1 MRNESSTAST
11 RRTKAVESFRTAA
24 ECIGPIQ
31 PGMSLFAITRGQFS
45 MVDALIHV
53 MDRVGPSRV
62 SVWTWTVSR
71 ADVETLMYQ
80 LETRKVTAGLLVID
94 PAVLRSKKERG
105 GMETIE
111 RWSARFGPSSVR
123 WLENHAKI
131 ATVEGAG
138 LRVLLRG
145 SMNLTRNPRYEQFD
159 ITEGG
164 PDFELVRRIEEG
176 LPVLGGHAK
185 AQDYVRAIGTVGV
198 PHDLPMLAAVK
209 TWKP

>member
-1 MRNESSTAST
+1 MRNESSTAYT
-11 RRTKAVESFRTAA
+11 RRTRAVESFRTAA

-71 ADVETLMYQ
+71 ADVETLLYQ
-80 LETRKVTAGLLVID
+80 LETRKVSAGLLVID
-94 PAVLRSKKERG
+94 PAVMRNKRERG
-105 GMETIE
+105 GVETIE
-111 RWSARFGPSSVR
+111 RWAERFGPSSVR

-145 SMNLTRNPRYEQFD
+145 SMNLTSNPRFEQLD

-176 LPVLGGHAK
+176 LPALGEHARRQEYRQ
-185 AQDYVRAIGTVGV
+185 AVGTVGV
-198 PHDLPMLAAVK
+198 PHDQPMLARVK
-209 TWKP
+209 SWKP